1 VTQAPEPAVRHGDPM
16 VRGYTAVSAEA
27 SSAAS
32 PSRPRKRRSA
42 AAFGSKAERRFAIL
56 FVLPAVLLVLVFRI
70 IPLIWGFF
78 LSLTNWRGLGEAEFI
93 GAGNYQ
99 TMVRDPNF
107 QDSMVNT
114 FVLLATLPIWI
125 MLPMLLAILIHQ
137 GVPGGKMFRAV
148 YFFPAVLSSVIVGSI
163 FNVVLRYD
171 GSLNALLSMVG
182 INAVDWLG
190 SSSTALFS
198 LIGVQLWATFGMSLL
213 IFLAGLSTVSKE
225 MLEAARL
232 DGAKLWQI
240 WVFVI
245 IPSLRPIIEFVAV
258 VTTIGILTNMFG
270 LIYVLTAGGPGTATT
285 LPEFLIWLEQ
295 GRLNR
300 PAYAAAISMV
310 LFVFMAGIAYLQ
322 IRIMSRNAS
331 I

>member
-1 VTQAPEPAVRHGDPM
+1 MSATAARPATARPVRKPKK
-16 VRGYTAVSAEA
+16 A
-27 SSAAS
+27 SYG
-32 PSRPRKRRSA
+32 SR
-42 AAFGSKAERRFAIL
+42 AERRFAFL

-78 LSLTNWRGLGEAEFI
+78 ISLTDWSGLGEAEFI
-93 GAGNYQ
+93 GIDNYAA
-99 TMVRDPNF
+99 MARDPNF

-114 FVLLATLPIWI
+114 FVLLATLPVWI

-137 GVPGGKMFRAV
+137 GVPGGKLFRAV

-163 FNVVLRYD
+163 FNVVLRFD
-171 GSLNALLSMVG
+171 GSFNALLGMVG
-182 INAVDWLG
+182 IDAVDWLG
-190 SSSTALFS
+190 NSSTALFS

-240 WVFVI
+240 WIFVV

-258 VTTIGILTNMFG
+258 VTTIGVLTNMFG

-300 PAYAAAISMV
+300 PGYAAAISMV
-310 LFVFMAGIAYLQ
+310 LFAFMGGIAYLQ
-322 IRIMSRNAS
+322 IRIMSRNAN

>member
-1 VTQAPEPAVRHGDPM
+1 M
-16 VRGYTAVSAEA
+16 VSANA
-27 SSAAS
+27 STAEPMGKRSKRAA
-32 PSRPRKRRSA
+32 PTMA
-42 AAFGSKAERRFAIL
+42 GSKAERRFAFL
-56 FVLPAVLLVLVFRI
+56 FVMPAVLLVLVFRI

-78 LSLTNWRGLGEAEFI
+78 LSLTDWRGLGEANFI
-93 GAGNYQ
+93 GIGNYQ
-99 TMVRDPNF
+99 QMVGDPNF
-107 QDSMVNT
+107 QASMVNT

-171 GSLNALLSMVG
+171 GSFNALLGMFG

-190 SSSTALFS
+190 DSNTALFS

-213 IFLAGLSTVSKE
+213 IFLAGLSTVPKE

-258 VTTIGILTNMFG
+258 VTTIGVLTNMFG

-300 PAYAAAISMV
+300 PGYAAAISMV
-310 LFVFMAGIAYLQ
+310 LFAFMAGIAYLQ
-322 IRIMSRNAS
+322 IRIMSRNANL
-331 I
+331 